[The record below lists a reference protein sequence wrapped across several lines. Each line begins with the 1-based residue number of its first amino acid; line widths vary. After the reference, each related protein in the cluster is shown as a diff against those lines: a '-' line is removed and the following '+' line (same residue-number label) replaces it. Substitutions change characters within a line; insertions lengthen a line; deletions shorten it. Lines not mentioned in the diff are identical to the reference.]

1 LSSVPERRSRVRDFL
16 SLQIQPN
23 LYKMVINQHVNGYLM
38 AREGKA
44 KVLNE
49 TEFKLVLLVAKEG
62 KLGTR
67 NVAMVY
73 CSFGLGLRAK
83 EMASLTIADVANA
96 HYQLFDEISLKRSMT
111 KGEKQRHVYLT
122 HKKIREILQAYV
134 NELKDMPRD
143 KALFQTQRKSRF
155 TANTLQKWF
164 KSIYDKAGI
173 HGASSHSGRRTFITR
188 LIEQGADIKAVSRL
202 AGHANI
208 VTTAIYVEDNP
219 ERLKRI
225 ANLALF

>member
-1 LSSVPERRSRVRDFL
+1 
-16 SLQIQPN
+16 
-23 LYKMVINQHVNGYLM
+23 MINQGVNGFLM

-44 KVLNE
+44 KVLSE
-49 TEFKLVLLVAKEG
+49 AEFKLLLLVAKEG
-62 KLGTR
+62 KFSTR
-67 NVAMVY
+67 NLAIIY

-83 EMASLTIADVANA
+83 EIASLTIADVANA
-96 HYQLFDEISLKRSMT
+96 NYQLLDELSLKRAMT
-111 KGEKQRHVYLT
+111 KGEKQRHAYLT
-122 HKKIREILQAYV
+122 HKKIREVLQ
-134 NELKDMPRD
+134 NHLNDLKGMLRD

-164 KSIYDKAGI
+164 KSLYDKAGI

>member
-1 LSSVPERRSRVRDFL
+1 MLASLALILTISQLLACYFIALLTRRNAVGLTTNIIIITPAPRD
-16 SLQIQPN
+16 ICTT
-23 LYKMVINQHVNGYLM
+23 KTII
-38 AREGKA
+38 
-44 KVLNE
+44 
-49 TEFKLVLLVAKEG
+49 
-62 KLGTR
+62 
-67 NVAMVY
+67 Y

-83 EMASLTIADVANA
+83 EIASLTIGDVTSSN
-96 HYQLFDEISLKRSMT
+96 YQLLDELRLTRSMT
-111 KGEKQRHVYLT
+111 KGEKQRHAYLA
-122 HKKIREILQAYV
+122 HKKIRDVLQV
-134 NELKDMPRD
+134 HLNDIKTMPRD

-164 KSIYDKAGI
+164 RSLYDKAGI

-219 ERLKRI
+219 ERLKRLT
-225 ANLALF
+225 NLAIF

>member
-1 LSSVPERRSRVRDFL
+1 M
-16 SLQIQPN
+16 QIQPL
-23 LYKMVINQHVNGYLM
+23 LYKMMINQGVRENLM

-44 KVLNE
+44 KVLSE
-49 TEFKLVLLVAKEG
+49 TEFKLLILVAKEG
-62 KLGTR
+62 KFSTR
-67 NVAMVY
+67 NLAIIY

-83 EMASLTIADVANA
+83 EIASLTIADVANS
-96 HYQLFDEISLKRSMT
+96 HYQLLDELCLKRSMT
-111 KGEKQRHVYLT
+111 KGEKQRHAYLT
-122 HKKIREILQAYV
+122 HKKVRDVLQTHLTT
-134 NELKDMPRD
+134 LKGISHD

-164 KSIYDKAGI
+164 KSLYDKAGI

>member
-1 LSSVPERRSRVRDFL
+1 
-16 SLQIQPN
+16 
-23 LYKMVINQHVNGYLM
+23 M
-38 AREGKA
+38 
-44 KVLNE
+44 
-49 TEFKLVLLVAKEG
+49 AKEG
-62 KLGTR
+62 KLATR
-67 NVAMVY
+67 NLALIY

-83 EMASLTIADVANA
+83 EIASLTIADVANV
-96 HYQLFDEISLKRSMT
+96 HYHLLDEVCLKRSMT

-122 HKKIREILQAYV
+122 HKKIREALQTHL
-134 NELKDMPRD
+134 NTLNKMPRN

-164 KSIYDKAGI
+164 KSLYDKAGI